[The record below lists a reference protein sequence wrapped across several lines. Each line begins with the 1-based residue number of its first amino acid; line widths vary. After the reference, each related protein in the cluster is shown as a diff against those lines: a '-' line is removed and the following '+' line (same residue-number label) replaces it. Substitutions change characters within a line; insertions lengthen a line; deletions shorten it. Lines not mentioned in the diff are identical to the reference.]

1 MTGDEYSRFT
11 SLWAGRHLQESI
23 IEFLLTVR
31 HKPDWGRKL
40 ISALEDSVTQ
50 HSDGSI
56 HLGHV
61 YIIRE
66 LKDCKAHFATGL
78 EKVKSEVLD
87 PVIIF

>member
-23 IEFLLTVR
+23 IQFLLTVR